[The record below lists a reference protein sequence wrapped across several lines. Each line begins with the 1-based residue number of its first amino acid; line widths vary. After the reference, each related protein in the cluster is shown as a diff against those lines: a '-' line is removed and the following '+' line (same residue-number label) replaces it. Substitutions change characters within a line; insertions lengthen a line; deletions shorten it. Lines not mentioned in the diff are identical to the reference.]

1 VKVRTIASC
10 ALALASLLRA
20 APQPSGKQKQL
31 AKPNAKQTF
40 PQAPKQ
46 PQRPNTPAQIP
57 DAQVNRLMKMS
68 PEEREKVLGNLPPA
82 RRQALEQRLARLDQ
96 LPPEQKAELDR
107 RFQEFQKLPPV
118 RRQAVRDE
126 LQTLRGLRPV
136 ERRARI
142 NSPEFREQ
150 YSPEEIQLMRDVWN
164 VR

>member
-1 VKVRTIASC
+1 
-10 ALALASLLRA
+10 L
-20 APQPSGKQKQL
+20 
-31 AKPNAKQTF
+31 
-40 PQAPKQ
+40 
-46 PQRPNTPAQIP
+46 PA
-57 DAQVNRLMKMS
+57 D
-68 PEEREKVLGNLPPA
+68 
-82 RRQALEQRLARLDQ
+82 
-96 LPPEQKAELDR
+96 QKAELDR

-126 LQTLRGLRPV
+126 LQTLRALRPV